1 MYWTGRSL
9 LRIRDTWSLLGLCVL
24 LLLVGCNDLTWLD
37 PQTAELNTAVEPP
50 SHPPA
55 PIAAIAP
62 NATRATPSPTARP
75 IVAPGTGTFVNP
87 APATTASVQPGNDG
101 TVTFNFVGADIR
113 DVMRELLGD
122 QLHLNY
128 VVDSRV
134 QGTITAQT
142 GSPLARTAVLP
153 TLGAILRANGFDL
166 VLSDGVYRVVQ
177 VADAARSGLGA
188 EPTGNGGR
196 ALRVVSLRYVSAAEL
211 KGVLD
216 PFLPPGAAVQT
227 DEARNVLLVSG
238 TQSDF
243 DGISSL
249 VRQFD
254 VDWLAGTSF
263 ALHPLHVGNA
273 ADVAAAVNQLIGDR
287 QNGPLAG
294 LVRIV
299 PLPRFKAI
307 LVIASQR
314 RYLDEVQGWI
324 DRIDYGEAENIPR
337 LFEYRVQNSRAA
349 DLAAVLNKL
358 LANGSVSTILPTTA
372 PGTTTTTLGGSQQN
386 STGFPSATAGNSVAG
401 LSSSTPGLTSTS
413 APGTTTTSPT
423 TTSTTP
429 GQTTGGSSTSPSA
442 NGSTSST
449 STSASLTSSTNDTAA
464 NGSGIGT
471 SQGNNN
477 LELPPVRIV
486 ADEKNN
492 ALVIFARPSDYHM
505 IEDLI
510 RQLDVVPLQVL
521 IQATIAE
528 VTLNDSLAYGLQY
541 YLTQGNNRFNFTA
554 PTPNQVTPSN
564 NGAGGVADISAVY
577 PGFNYLLSTTN
588 SRVILNA
595 IAQVSHVNVV
605 SSPELLVL
613 DHQTASLQVGD
624 QVPIITTSS
633 QSTVTNTSDIINSV
647 AYQQTGVLLKVT
659 PRVNNSGLITLDL
672 DQEVS
677 DVSATTTSNID
688 SPTITNRHVVSS
700 VVVEDGQTLALAGL
714 ILDNQTNTKAGIPV
728 LSSIPVVGS
737 LFGTTTNSRARTEL
751 IVFLSPRIVRNS
763 VDARAM
769 TDELRDRMRLVKPID
784 PKSH

>member
-1 MYWTGRSL
+1 M
-9 LRIRDTWSLLGLCVL
+9 
-24 LLLVGCNDLTWLD
+24 
-37 PQTAELNTAVEPP
+37 
-50 SHPPA
+50 
-55 PIAAIAP
+55 
-62 NATRATPSPTARP
+62 
-75 IVAPGTGTFVNP
+75 
-87 APATTASVQPGNDG
+87 
-101 TVTFNFVGADIR
+101 
-113 DVMRELLGD
+113 
-122 QLHLNY
+122 
-128 VVDSRV
+128 
-134 QGTITAQT
+134 
-142 GSPLARTAVLP
+142 
-153 TLGAILRANGFDL
+153 
-166 VLSDGVYRVVQ
+166 
-177 VADAARSGLGA
+177 
-188 EPTGNGGR
+188 
-196 ALRVVSLRYVSAAEL
+196 
-211 KGVLD
+211 
-216 PFLPPGAAVQT
+216 
-227 DEARNVLLVSG
+227 
-238 TQSDF
+238 
-243 DGISSL
+243 
-249 VRQFD
+249 
-254 VDWLAGTSF
+254 
-263 ALHPLHVGNA
+263 
-273 ADVAAAVNQLIGDR
+273 
-287 QNGPLAG
+287 
-294 LVRIV
+294 
-299 PLPRFKAI
+299 
-307 LVIASQR
+307 
-314 RYLDEVQGWI
+314 
-324 DRIDYGEAENIPR
+324 
-337 LFEYRVQNSRAA
+337 
-349 DLAAVLNKL
+349 
-358 LANGSVSTILPTTA
+358 
-372 PGTTTTTLGGSQQN
+372 
-386 STGFPSATAGNSVAG
+386 
-401 LSSSTPGLTSTS
+401 
-413 APGTTTTSPT
+413 
-423 TTSTTP
+423 
-429 GQTTGGSSTSPSA
+429 
-442 NGSTSST
+442 
-449 STSASLTSSTNDTAA
+449 
-464 NGSGIGT
+464 
-471 SQGNNN
+471 
-477 LELPPVRIV
+477 RIV